1 MASEKVTAMIE
12 EIKAMSVLELSEL
25 VHEIEDV
32 FGVSAAA
39 AVAAA
44 PVAGAAAAA
53 EEKTEFDV
61 VLTGFGDQKIKVIK
75 AVREIT
81 NLGLAEA
88 KAKVEGVP
96 CAIKEQ
102 VSKDEA
108 EELKKKL
115 EKGTPLN
122 IKLGVDPTSPDLHLG
137 HAVPLRK
144 MRQFQDLGHNVTL
157 IIGNGTALIGDP
169 SGKNSTRPQLSQE
182 QIEANAETY
191 VSQAM
196 KILDPEKTTIVH
208 NGDWILSMDLAG
220 LLQVC
225 SKFTVARIL
234 ERDDFTKRYQ
244 SQTPIALHEF
254 LYPVMQ
260 AYDSVQIK
268 ADVEMGG
275 TDQLFNLLAGRELM
289 EKMGMEPQIALTMPL
304 LEGTDGVRKMSKS
317 YGNYIGLTDAP
328 KDMFGKTMSIPDEMI
343 GKYYRLASSLT
354 PAEVDK
360 IDAALAD
367 GSADPYELKRALGRD
382 LCDTY
387 HGAGAGDEAQAEFDR
402 VFKEGQLADFPEKH
416 VELTVNDEGQIY
428 LAGLLKDLGLSASA
442 GQARRDIDGGGVKI
456 NGKAVAPKSYN
467 IDPSALKLGDTL
479 SVGKR
484 KGFKLV

>member
-1 MASEKVTAMIE
+1 MSSITPE
-12 EIKAMSVLELSEL
+12 EQLHIIQSGTDT
-25 VHEIEDV
+25 I
-32 FGVSAAA
+32 
-39 AVAAA
+39 
-44 PVAGAAAAA
+44 
-53 EEKTEFDV
+53 
-61 VLTGFGDQKIKVIK
+61 
-75 AVREIT
+75 
-81 NLGLAEA
+81 
-88 KAKVEGVP
+88 VP
-96 CAIKEQ
+96 Q
-102 VSKDEA
+102 D
-108 EELKKKL
+108 LLL
-115 EKGTPLN
+115 EKLKRGTALN
-122 IKLGVDPTSPDLHLG
+122 IKLGVDPTAPDIHLG

-144 MRQFQDLGHNVTL
+144 LRQFQDLGHHVTL
-157 IIGNGTALIGDP
+157 IIGDGTALIGDP
-169 SGKNSTRPQLSQE
+169 SGRNSTRPQLTRE
-182 QIEANAETY
+182 QIAVNAQTY
-191 VSQAM
+191 VDQAF
-196 KILDPEKTTIVH
+196 KILDPEKTTLRY
-208 NGDWILSMDLAG
+208 NSEWILDLKMED
-220 LLQVC
+220 LLKLI
-225 SKFTVARIL
+225 SNFTVARIL
-234 ERDDFTKRYQ
+234 ERDDFHKRY
-244 SQTPIALHEF
+244 TGGLPIALHEF

-260 AYDSVQIK
+260 AYDSVVIK
-268 ADVEMGG
+268 ADVEIGG
-275 TDQLFNLLAGRELM
+275 SDQLFNLLAGRELM

-484 KGFKLV
+484 KGFKLI